1 MFACRVFKEH
11 DDMKTLKIDKQR
23 ETKFL
28 NNENIID
35 KKTKILNPFHTI
47 HKYQD
52 FTKIGKLEIVLIIK
66 FP

>member
-1 MFACRVFKEH
+1 ME
-11 DDMKTLKIDKQR
+11 TLKIDKQR

-35 KKTKILNPFHTI
+35 KKTKILKPFYTI

-52 FTKIGKLEIVLIIK
+52 FKKIGKLEIIFIIK